1 MRTLAVLINELANIE
16 NAIEDD
22 GQFRCDANE
31 ILATI
36 QDTIGQEDGGYAGM
50 FFSGRV
56 TDDWNTDSVLS
67 RVHTLLNYVEQEVK
81 RIACGIWEDE
91 NE

>member
-16 NAIEDD
+16 NAVEDD
-22 GQFRCDANE
+22 GQFRKDAND

-50 FFSGRV
+50 FFMGDRL
-56 TDDWNTDSVLS
+56 DNWNKSSVLN
-67 RVHTLLNYVEQEVK
+67 RLHTLMDYVEDEVS
-81 RIACGIWEDE
+81 RTVTGLWSDE